1 MGFIFHGQYIVT
13 NGDPNQVE
21 RDVYNAV
28 PNFHDFNYQYVYEDW
43 KNIFFCYF
51 PLAYEKKDIYAR
63 LKLIGEVFI
72 GARHL
77 YDHIEIAYKFFL
89 YMLHN
94 CFKYHQNGLRSEKNV
109 LNVKNMDTRFIIA
122 P

>member
-43 KNIFFCYF
+43 KNIFFV
-51 PLAYEKKDIYAR
+51 I
-63 LKLIGEVFI
+63 
-72 GARHL
+72 
-77 YDHIEIAYKFFL
+77 FL
-89 YMLHN
+89 WHMRRKTFTLD
-94 CFKYHQNGLRSEKNV
+94 LS
-109 LNVKNMDTRFIIA
+109 
-122 P
+122 